1 MWLLLLIYACL
12 LISFAGLGW
21 RIYKYASLPVHLR
34 WELYPV
40 AHEIGKPYGGSYL
53 EDEGWWRR
61 PRKINLLGEFTVFLR
76 EIIFFREYFHGNRRF
91 WSFVY
96 PFHLGLFLLAAWA
109 VMLLIGAIL
118 ALNGLTVSAAA
129 ADFWLQFTY
138 YLTLISGIAAF
149 ILGVFGTVGLLFKRS
164 LDEDLRN
171 YTAPIDYCNLVGILL
186 IFVTGLLFWI
196 IEDQSFCMA
205 RGFVQGLLSFKPAT
219 AGPLMTGNIVLSV
232 LFLAYMPFTRMV
244 HYVAKYFTYHKVRWD
259 DEPNTRGSKL
269 EGKLKKLLAQSESWS
284 APHIQPGKSWSEQA
298 AGSGAAEDKEAPK

>member
-1 MWLLLLIYACL
+1 MWLLLLAYSCL
-12 LISFAGLGW
+12 LIFIAGLVW

-53 EDEGWWRR
+53 EDEGWWHR
-61 PRKINLLGEFTVFLR
+61 PRKINLLGESTVFLR
-76 EIIFFREYFHGNRRF
+76 EIIFFREYFRSNRRF

-118 ALNGLTVSAAA
+118 TLNGLTVSAAA

-196 IEDQSFCMA
+196 MEDQSFSMA
-205 RGFVQGLLSFKPAT
+205 RGFMQGLLSFKPAT
-219 AGPLMTGNIVLSV
+219 AGPLMTTNIVLSV
-232 LFLAYMPFTRMV
+232 MFLAYMPFTRMM

-269 EGKLKKLLAQSESWS
+269 ERKLKELLAQSESWS
-284 APHIQPGKSWSEQA
+284 ASHIRPGKSWSEQA
-298 AGSGAAEDKEAPK
+298 AGSGAADDKEAPK